1 MITKNTDIA
10 RILPSFLYKI
20 LAQNYVDYEWPRHL
34 FIETTSKCN
43 LTCEYCPRE
52 KRDDQMPY
60 EVFQAII
67 DEASHYGPRSFSLHL
82 FGEPLLY
89 PRIIEAIR
97 YIKNK
102 NKRNTVLLTTNG
114 TLLNKFAKDLEASG
128 VDRIIW
134 SYRKNNFNSDSIS
147 LLKKRGLIRLLI
159 EECPKEEFDKWKKF
173 PRVEVK
179 HLHNYGGNID
189 VSKWGIKEDSV
200 GSFYPC
206 YHLWLAPAVR
216 WNSEITICCN
226 DPHGKESVGKYSDS
240 FRISDFW
247 KSCYLRAIRES
258 HRKRK
263 PVGICVGCTSWQ
275 AYPDMG
281 IK

>member
-1 MITKNTDIA
+1 LITKHTDIA
-10 RILPSFLYKI
+10 RILPSFLYNI
-20 LAQNYVDYEWPRHL
+20 LAQNYIDYEWPRHI

-60 EVFQAII
+60 EVFQEII
-67 DEASHYGPRSFSLHL
+67 EEASHYGPRSFSLHL

-102 NKRNTVLLTTNG
+102 NKRHTVLLTTNG

-173 PRVEVK
+173 PRVEIK

-189 VSKWGIKEDSV
+189 VSKWGISSDM
-200 GSFYPC
+200 GNRWPC

-216 WNSEITICCN
+216 WNGEITLCCN
-226 DPHGKESVGKYSDS
+226 IPRAGDEVLGSYGKTSIRDVWRSDRLLRLREAHVKGDYPDVCKRCDS
-240 FRISDFW
+240 W
-247 KSCYLRAIRES
+247 K
-258 HRKRK
+258 
-263 PVGICVGCTSWQ
+263 